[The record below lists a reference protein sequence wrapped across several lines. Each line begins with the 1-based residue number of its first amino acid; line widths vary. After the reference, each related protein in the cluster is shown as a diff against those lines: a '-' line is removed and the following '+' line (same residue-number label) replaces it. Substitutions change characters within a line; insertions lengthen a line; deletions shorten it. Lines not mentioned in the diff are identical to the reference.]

1 MSYSTTLL
9 RSIVRCGLIKQT
21 SLPVKDLAECVGDT
35 VPMALVGVT
44 LVTGER
50 DRFAQLQPNADFCQ
64 SIALSRKAFPL
75 VCPKKGVEIRLGF

>member
-1 MSYSTTLL
+1 M
-9 RSIVRCGLIKQT
+9 VRCGLIKQIF
-21 SLPVKDLAECVGDT
+21 LVKYLAECVGDT

-50 DRFAQLQPNADFCQ
+50 DRFAQSQPSTDFCQ

-75 VCPKKGVEIRLGF
+75 VRPEKGVEICLGF